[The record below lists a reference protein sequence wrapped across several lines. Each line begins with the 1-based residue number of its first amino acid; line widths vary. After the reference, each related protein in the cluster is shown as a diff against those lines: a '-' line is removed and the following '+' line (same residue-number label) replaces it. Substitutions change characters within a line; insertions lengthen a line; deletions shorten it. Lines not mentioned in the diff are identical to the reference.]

1 MHVCLSLFL
10 KHSPCCT
17 SNSAALGKEA
27 GLNCQVLKIRVT
39 GVGRDLANRSA
50 ASGQPAKTGFLILQ
64 TFAFLM
70 SSQVILILLVP
81 DLLWEPLPW
90 AGQRGEARKPSLEA
104 LKIQAVWWPWTPS
117 WKSHGLH
124 VSASADGMGQW
135 GPLCLM

>member
-1 MHVCLSLFL
+1 M
-10 KHSPCCT
+10 
-17 SNSAALGKEA
+17 
-27 GLNCQVLKIRVT
+27 LKIRVT
-39 GVGRDLANRSA
+39 GVGSDLANRSA
-50 ASGQPAKTGFLILQ
+50 ASGQPTKTEFLIPQ

-81 DLLWEPLPW
+81 DLLCEPPHW
-90 AGQRGEARKPSLEA
+90 AGQRGEAREPSLEA

-124 VSASADGMGQW
+124 VSAGADGMGPW